1 MGKEKRGKAS
11 IPNKLLIYCMFRAVF
26 GMDPKAW
33 GSRIKSFLFKGKQD
47 LFKKKKRKRW
57 KASTQG
63 RQGFIYSD
71 VAFTK
76 GPFVQ

>member
-47 LFKKKKRKRW
+47 LFKKKEKDEKLPLRGD
-57 KASTQG
+57 KAL
-63 RQGFIYSD
+63 FI
-71 VAFTK
+71 VM
-76 GPFVQ
+76 

>member
-11 IPNKLLIYCMFRAVF
+11 IPTKLLIYCMFRAVF

-47 LFKKKKRKRW
+47 LFKKKKEKDEKLPLRGD
-57 KASTQG
+57 KAL
-63 RQGFIYSD
+63 FI
-71 VAFTK
+71 VM
-76 GPFVQ
+76 